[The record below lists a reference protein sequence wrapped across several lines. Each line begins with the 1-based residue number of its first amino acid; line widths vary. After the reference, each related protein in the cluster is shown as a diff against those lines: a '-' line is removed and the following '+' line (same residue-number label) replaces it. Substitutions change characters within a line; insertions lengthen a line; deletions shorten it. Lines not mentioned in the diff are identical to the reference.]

1 MSIERENDET
11 FGSIASR
18 LLYRKVGVQSK
29 SLKLREDRIIPI
41 NMAPPCLNYTNV
53 GIITAVTF
61 AVVMLIDTLSSTIRR
76 RLLGPTTRD
85 IFSVNLPSCWT
96 G

>member
-1 MSIERENDET
+1 MQDLRSGKVSITSQNHGYAVDPDSLPKGKVEVTHVNLNDGTCE
-11 FGSIASR
+11 GIQ
-18 LLYRKVGVQSK
+18 LVGVGPF
-29 SLKLREDRIIPI
+29 L
-41 NMAPPCLNYTNV
+41 C
-53 GIITAVTF
+53 
-61 AVVMLIDTLSSTIRR
+61 STIRR